1 MTPSS
6 AAALPDASTALCVV
20 FILLVPFAAAG
31 LALIN
36 TGLGRSRSA
45 AHAMLGSVL
54 IVCVAAV
61 VYFVCG
67 FSWQGI
73 AGGAAHTITIS
84 GNRWNLLA
92 AQPWFLRGLKLDGS
106 PASLQAWLG
115 ILSVAIA
122 AMIPL
127 GSGGDRWRL
136 GACCASTAVLA
147 GVTYPLF
154 AHWVWGG
161 GWLGQLGT
169 FYGLGRGFQD
179 AGGTATIQVVGG
191 LTALSIAWI
200 LGPRRGKYALDG
212 MPAAI
217 PGHNVV
223 YIIFGCVLAFVGW
236 CGLNAAG
243 AILYAGV
250 AAQSVVLI
258 AVNTILAAAS
268 AMLATAIVTR
278 IRFGKPDASLCANGW
293 VGGLVA
299 SSAAAPFLPP
309 AAAMLVGIGAGLV
322 VPLAVEWL
330 DVRFA
335 VDDPSGAVS
344 VHAVTG
350 IWGLVA
356 LGLLARFPDAA
367 HAGASEA
374 PGQWLAQLVGIATL
388 VGFVLPLTYALNWL
402 LNRFIP
408 QRVAP
413 EGERQGLDLYELGAG
428 AYPEFLTHSDEFLQR

>member
-1 MTPSS
+1 
-6 AAALPDASTALCVV
+6 
-20 FILLVPFAAAG
+20 
-31 LALIN
+31 
-36 TGLGRSRSA
+36 
-45 AHAMLGSVL
+45 
-54 IVCVAAV
+54 
-61 VYFVCG
+61 
-67 FSWQGI
+67 
-73 AGGAAHTITIS
+73 
-84 GNRWNLLA
+84 
-92 AQPWFLRGLKLDGS
+92 
-106 PASLQAWLG
+106 
-115 ILSVAIA
+115 
-122 AMIPL
+122 
-127 GSGGDRWRL
+127 
-136 GACCASTAVLA
+136 
-147 GVTYPLF
+147 
-154 AHWVWGG
+154 
-161 GWLGQLGT
+161 
-169 FYGLGRGFQD
+169 
-179 AGGTATIQVVGG
+179 
-191 LTALSIAWI
+191 
-200 LGPRRGKYALDG
+200 